1 MFLTG
6 MPYTNYQ
13 NLNLDWVMREV
24 KNIPDTIEQAISSA
38 LQNVVF
44 NAVYDADTETII
56 LSASTAREV
65 Q

>member
-1 MFLTG
+1 MFTTF
-6 MPYTNYQ
+6 PYSNFQ
-13 NLNLDWVMREV
+13 NLNLDWVMQEV
-24 KNIPDTIEQAISSA
+24 KKIPNTIEQSISSA

-65 Q
+65 

>member
-13 NLNLDWVMREV
+13 NLNLDWVMQEV
-24 KNIPDTIEQAISSA
+24 KNIPDTIEQSISNA

-56 LSASTAREV
+56 LSANTKGEV

>member
-13 NLNLDWVMREV
+13 NLNLDWMLQEV
-24 KNIPDTIEQAISSA
+24 KNIPDTIEQSISSA

-56 LSASTAREV
+56 LSASSTREV
-65 Q
+65 

>member
-13 NLNLDWVMREV
+13 NLNLDWVMKEV
-24 KNIPDTIEQAISSA
+24 KKIPETIEQSISSA

-44 NAVYDADTETII
+44 NAMYDADTETII

-65 Q
+65 